1 MPDMFC
7 FQCQQTAGGKGCVQ
21 VGVCGKQPDTAN
33 LQDELVIELIHLAR
47 AARNSAAQDR
57 ETARLLADGLFTTL
71 TNVNFR
77 LSGNSEIY
85 SPGRRKAGESGRCG
99 ETIFRTVEG
108 GDRHCFPSLHTF
120 VWEKGMAAYAHHC
133 MNLGL

>member
-71 TNVNFR
+71 TNVNFDYQA
-77 LSGNSEIY
+77 IQKFI
-85 SPGRRKAGESGRCG
+85 RRVEEKRESL
-99 ETIFRTVEG
+99 G
-108 GDRHCFPSLHTF
+108 GAERPSLEL
-120 VWEKGMAAYAHHC
+120 WKGRPTLFPFAPHFC
-133 MNLGL
+133 LG

>member
-57 ETARLLADGLFTTL
+57 ETERLLADGLFTTL
-71 TNVNFR
+71 TNVNFDYQA
-77 LSGNSEIY
+77 IQKFI
-85 SPGRRKAGESGRCG
+85 RRVEEKRESLGRCG

-120 VWEKGMAAYAHHC
+120 VWDERHGSLCPSLYES
-133 MNLGL
+133 GL